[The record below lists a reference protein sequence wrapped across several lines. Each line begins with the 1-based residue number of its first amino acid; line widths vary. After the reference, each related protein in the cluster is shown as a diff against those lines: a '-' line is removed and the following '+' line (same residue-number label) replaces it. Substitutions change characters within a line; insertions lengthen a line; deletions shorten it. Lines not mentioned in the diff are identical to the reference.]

1 MQGMLLGLKLP
12 IYSLA
17 VGGGSTGSVEY
28 EQECR
33 LAFFNQDIFEL
44 TEQNRDFRREILT
57 GQHSQ
62 LVLMSIEPGDDIGE
76 ETHDVDQILVVVSGE
91 GEAVLDG
98 QRSQISAQRAIVVPA
113 GTGTTS
119 STRGCVR

>member
-1 MQGMLLGLKLP
+1 M
-12 IYSLA
+12 
-17 VGGGSTGSVEY
+17 
-28 EQECR
+28 
-33 LAFFNQDIFEL
+33 AFFNQNIFEL
-44 TEQNRDFRREILT
+44 TEQNTDFRREILT

-98 QRSQISAQRAIVVPA
+98 ERSQISAQRAIVVPA
-113 GTGTTS
+113 GTQHNFINTGQRALKLWTVYSPPEEAPGTLHR
-119 STRGCVR
+119 TRAEAQAAEGH